1 MKIALLSPD
10 PKSLQAIQQTL
21 TALDGYVYSAQ
32 CGNSAA
38 LSGLLDAHTP
48 DVLLCELGADDERLL
63 EALERAC
70 LRQPQLVPIL
80 LTAQP
85 TPAVL
90 IAAMRAGIRE
100 VLPLPL
106 DAHTLT
112 DALQRV
118 REQRRQAAQPSRD
131 GKVLAFIPCKG
142 GSGSTFIAAN
152 LAYALAH
159 AASGSRVLLIDLNL
173 QFGDAALFLSNA
185 PTPSH
190 LAELAGQID
199 RLDAALLCSSL
210 LWLDNRLGILPSPE
224 DPAAAMEVQAAHIEA
239 LIRLARR
246 EFDFVLL
253 DLGRTLDPVSIRAL
267 DLADTIFPVLQ
278 ATLPFIRDAK
288 RMLDIFTSLGYPAD
302 KISLIVNRH
311 AKGGDIGQGDIERT
325 LARKIAHILPNNYQ
339 AAAASVNQG
348 VPVARLAPSSPI
360 ARALDGFASALAP
373 QNAASPSWWGKLLGR
388 NKPAYALVT
397 EPGYKA

>member
-21 TALDGYVYSAQ
+21 ATLDGYSLRAQ
-32 CGNSAA
+32 CGTSSA
-38 LSGLLDAHTP
+38 LQGLLDAHSP
-48 DVLLCELGADDERLL
+48 DVLLCELGAGDERLL
-63 EALERAC
+63 EEVSRAS

-85 TPAVL
+85 TQALL

-106 DAHTLT
+106 DAHALA

-118 REQRRQAAQPSRD
+118 REQRRLAEHPSRD

-152 LAYALAH
+152 LAYALAT
-159 AASGSRVLLIDLNL
+159 AASDSRVLLIDLNL
-173 QFGDAALFLSNA
+173 QFGDAALFLSNDKA
-185 PTPSH
+185 PSH
-190 LAELAGQID
+190 LAELTSQID
-199 RLDAALLCSSL
+199 RLDASLLCSSL
-210 LWLDNRLGILPSPE
+210 LWLDTRLGILPAPE
-224 DPAAAMEVQAAHIEA
+224 DPAAAMEVQAAHIET

-267 DLADTIFPVLQ
+267 DLADTVFPVLQ

-302 KISLIVNRH
+302 KVSLIVNRH
-311 AKGGDIGQGDIERT
+311 AKGGDIGQDDIERT
-325 LARKIAHILPNNYQ
+325 LARKVVHILPNNYQ

-348 VPVARLAPSSPI
+348 IPVARLVPSSPI
-360 ARALDGFASALAP
+360 ARALDGFAHTLAP
-373 QNAASPSWWGKLLGR
+373 QDAPRSSWWGKWLGR
-388 NKPAYALVT
+388 HKPAYALVT